1 MQVTTDTLKH
11 FQPISLKDMD
21 SVSLMNRVDIKYV
34 LSIKQLSN
42 VLRAVSSSYF
52 IMEELGIRN
61 FLYRNIY
68 FDTEDKQLF
77 LSHHNGRSLRHKLR
91 IREYSVFNRF
101 FLEIKKKFKGRT
113 MKSRLL
119 LSENGSIEQF
129 ENLNDIPAEFR
140 DFIEQKMPYTVD
152 ILQESLK
159 NEFMRITL
167 VHKDMQERITID
179 TDLCFRTPDS
189 REGALPAVAVVEI
202 KKSGHSG
209 THSFQAEL
217 KRLGIRPGSM
227 SKYCI
232 GSISLFP
239 DLKYN
244 NFKRTNLTIERLAHA
259 GI

>member
-1 MQVTTDTLKH
+1 MQVLTDTLNFFK
-11 FQPISLKDMD
+11 PISLKDMD

-34 LSIKQLSN
+34 LSIEQLSE
-42 VLRAVSSSYF
+42 VLKKVSSSYY
-52 IMEELGIRN
+52 IMEELGLRE
-61 FLYRNIY
+61 FLYKNIY
-68 FDTEDKQLF
+68 FDTDDKQLF
-77 LSHHNGRSLRHKLR
+77 LSHHNGRAQRYKLR
-91 IREYSVFNRF
+91 IREYSVFHRV

-113 MKSRLL
+113 VKSRLL
-119 LSENGSIEQF
+119 LSDNGSIEQF
-129 ENLNDIPAEFR
+129 EDLKDLPVELL
-140 DFIEQKMPYTVD
+140 DFIEQKMPYAAD
-152 ILQESLK
+152 LLEESLK

-179 TDLCFRTPDS
+179 TDLHFRTPDT

-209 THSFQAEL
+209 SHSFQTEL

-244 NFKRTNLTIERLAHA
+244 NFKKTNLAIERIAHA